1 VKRGLIVVAA
11 IALVSAGIAGAA
23 GGFRV
28 FPSPPVDGML
38 SGVGFVSPTDGWVVG
53 AHPSNAPDDGGAAT
67 LTEHWNGSAWSVVP
81 SFDTL
86 RVDDTLAA
94 VAGVATNDVWAVGQ
108 RKPTGSKS
116 PVTPLALHWNGSAWS
131 AVPTPSIA
139 VTRASL
145 VGVAALASNN
155 AWAVGATITG
165 TLVEHWNGSAW
176 SVVPSPNRNGTATH
190 TVA

>member
-67 LTEHWNGSAWSVVP
+67 LTEHWNGSAWS
-81 SFDTL
+81 
-86 RVDDTLAA
+86 
-94 VAGVATNDVWAVGQ
+94 
-108 RKPTGSKS
+108 
-116 PVTPLALHWNGSAWS
+116 